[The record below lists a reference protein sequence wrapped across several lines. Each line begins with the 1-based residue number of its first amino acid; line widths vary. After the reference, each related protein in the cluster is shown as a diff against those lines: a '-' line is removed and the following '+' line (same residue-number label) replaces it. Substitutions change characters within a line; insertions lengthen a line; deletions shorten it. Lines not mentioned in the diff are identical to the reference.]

1 MKLQK
6 LLYILIYCYLF
17 NNSYQKLED
26 EITKLNNNITF
37 LQNDSFKIITSYTN
51 GKYYIPMSKKDS
63 IKIKIESKNED
74 LNNYYYK
81 YFYVTEDEKYI
92 FPNDDKYYDIPSKI
106 MVIPESKYVVVELKN
121 KISNN
126 KIFLKSEFINSGKNN
141 EKYENNKRF
150 DNYNSEYKINFFF
163 DFEHFLKDNT
173 FSLIVFFSTFCFATT
188 VSAILIMVDLK
199 VDKKMIFTYNLS
211 AKDNANDAYQK
222 LKKTFINKNV
232 FLFACFLMKY
242 TYPFTNIITIYNYD
256 HPRYIR
262 LFILINKILLNCLIC
277 IFFFWILD
285 YNHYLISFLYSLVA
299 SFIIYVLTELFTK
312 TILNYNNIRK
322 DIWKPI
328 FENLRKYIFY
338 TVKKNILF
346 NSKWNLIRNRMISY
360 TRICGN
366 IILKKKPDDKYK
378 IYANNKKK
386 CNQSLSIDYI
396 SNNNIYIKSQSSDEK
411 DSEVITEKLTSNSL
425 NIKPNINNNLL
436 SKNNS
441 MKKRKKTFFAQ
452 VSTFPVGVR
461 LCIEKSV
468 QSFSFSKLGQN
479 NLKLK
484 TVQKIED
491 IRNRYINVNDIK
503 YNEILDISS
512 FAKTYENLEIETL
525 ENYTYISTDSMNN
538 QLRNT
543 NSESNKIFSNL
554 ITTLILLLI
563 LTLVDFGLI
572 VVYNEMQKNKKKDDY
587 LFKCIIP
594 VIAQITIFNF
604 LLNYFYSLIV
614 SLFIFKCYGKDKKNC
629 IYKMIFKIFVEK
641 YIKYIYKIR
650 RLINKYN
657 KELEFIDK

>member
-6 LLYILIYCYLF
+6 LLYILIYCFLF

-37 LQNDSFKIITSYTN
+37 LQNESFKIIISYIN
-51 GKYYIPMSKKDS
+51 GKYYIPMSTKDA

-81 YFYVTEDEKYI
+81 YFYVTVDEKYI
-92 FPNDDKYYDIPSKI
+92 FPNDDKYYDTPSKI
-106 MVIPESKYVVVELKN
+106 MVIPESKYIVVELKN
-121 KISNN
+121 KINNN
-126 KIFLKSEFINSGKNN
+126 KIFLKSEFININKKN

-150 DNYNSEYKINFFF
+150 EYKIYTFF
-163 DFEHFLKDNT
+163 DFENLLKENN

-188 VSAILIMVDLK
+188 TSAILMMVDLK

-211 AKDNANDAYQK
+211 VKESAYDAYQK
-222 LKKTFINKNV
+222 FKKTFINKNI
-232 FLFACFLMKY
+232 FLFAWFLMKY

-277 IFFFWILD
+277 IFFFWFLD
-285 YNHYLISFLYSLVA
+285 YNHYLISFLYSLIT

-312 TILNYNNIRK
+312 IILHYNNIRK

-328 FENLRKYIFY
+328 FESLRKYIFY

-346 NSKWNLIRNRMISY
+346 NSKWKLIRNRMISY

-366 IILKKKPDDKYK
+366 SILKNKPDDKYN

-396 SNNNIYIKSQSSDEK
+396 LNNNIFLKSQSSDEK
-411 DSEVITEKLTSNSL
+411 DNEIIKNLTSNSL
-425 NIKPNINNNLL
+425 NINPNINNNLL
-436 SKNNS
+436 AKNNS
-441 MKKRKKTFFAQ
+441 IKKRKKTFFAQ
-452 VSTFPVGVR
+452 VSTFPVDVR
-461 LCIEKSV
+461 FCIEKSV
-468 QSFSFSKLGQN
+468 QPFSFSKLGQN

-491 IRNRYINVNDIK
+491 IRNRYINEIDIK
-503 YNEILDISS
+503 YNGILDISS
-512 FAKTYENLEIETL
+512 FTKTYKNLEIETL

-543 NSESNKIFSNL
+543 SSESNKIFSNL
-554 ITTLILLLI
+554 ITTLILLII
-563 LTLVDFGLI
+563 LTLVDLGLI
-572 VVYNEMQKNKKKDDY
+572 VVYNEIKENKEKGDY
-587 LFKCIIP
+587 LFNCIIP

-604 LLNYFYSLIV
+604 LLNYFYSLII

-657 KELEFIDK
+657 KELNFIDK